1 MKDTLETLLEENQG
15 NITEAVISEALAY
28 DTPQAFFEDL
38 LQHGC
43 QS

>member
-1 MKDTLETLLEENQG
+1 MKDTLQTLLEENRG
-15 NITEAVISEALAY
+15 SISEEVIKEAMAY